1 MLSSIKV
8 NLRSVRSAG
17 RQLVKVSTILPM
29 GVDPVYINRVK
40 QMSDMSYTFEQ
51 FEQDKE
57 TLLNLIADC
66 EELEM
71 KENGDQFFIQ
81 CDEFSQED
89 YTV

>member
-1 MLSSIKV
+1 MQWTLQSLSTNLPTVHQFLYIK
-8 NLRSVRSAG
+8 
-17 RQLVKVSTILPM
+17 
-29 GVDPVYINRVK
+29 RVK

-51 FEQDKE
+51 FEKDKE

-81 CDEFSQED
+81 CDEFNQTD

>member
-1 MLSSIKV
+1 MQWTLRLLSTNLPTAHQFLYIK
-8 NLRSVRSAG
+8 
-17 RQLVKVSTILPM
+17 
-29 GVDPVYINRVK
+29 RVK
-40 QMSDMSYTFEQ
+40 QMNDMSYTFEQ
-51 FEQDKE
+51 FEKDKE

>member
-1 MLSSIKV
+1 MQWTLQSLSTNLPTVHQFLYIK
-8 NLRSVRSAG
+8 
-17 RQLVKVSTILPM
+17 
-29 GVDPVYINRVK
+29 RVK

-51 FEQDKE
+51 FEKDKE

-81 CDEFSQED
+81 CDEFNQND

>member
-1 MLSSIKV
+1 MQWTLRLLSTNLPQGINLLYIK
-8 NLRSVRSAG
+8 
-17 RQLVKVSTILPM
+17 
-29 GVDPVYINRVK
+29 RVK
-40 QMSDMSYTFEQ
+40 QMNDMSYSFEQ
-51 FEQDKE
+51 FEKDKE

-81 CDEFSQED
+81 CDEFNQTD

>member
-1 MLSSIKV
+1 M
-8 NLRSVRSAG
+8 
-17 RQLVKVSTILPM
+17 P
-29 GVDPVYINRVK
+29 YINRVK
-40 QMSDMSYTFEQ
+40 QMNDMSYTFEQ
-51 FEQDKE
+51 FEKDKE

-81 CDEFSQED
+81 CDEFSQEN

>member
-1 MLSSIKV
+1 KILMQWTLQSLSTNLPTAHQFLYIK
-8 NLRSVRSAG
+8 
-17 RQLVKVSTILPM
+17 
-29 GVDPVYINRVK
+29 RVK
-40 QMSDMSYTFEQ
+40 QMNDMSYTFEQ
-51 FEQDKE
+51 FEKDKE